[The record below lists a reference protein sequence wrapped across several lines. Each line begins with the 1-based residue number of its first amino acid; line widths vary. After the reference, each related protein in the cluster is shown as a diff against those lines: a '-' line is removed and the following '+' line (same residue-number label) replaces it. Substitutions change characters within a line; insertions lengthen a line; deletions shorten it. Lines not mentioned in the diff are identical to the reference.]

1 MNARS
6 RTISCVGT
14 GDWARHISA
23 SKKKKKKKNLNRFLF
38 PVLLLGLLHVFPP
51 VVVRFWSL
59 LACLFLC
66 GVNIASLG
74 IEPAYFFFIFFF
86 FFPSFPLFSFASQ
99 RSLTYSG
106 SYSSSLA
113 SSSGSSGSRSR
124 QSRSRSRSN
133 NSRRSA
139 RRCAGFM
146 GIEVVA
152 PVFPPTYYFF
162 LLPTLVSSIQHREFV
177 AGVLA
182 LVGRKQHKR
191 ELGERK
197 QLGRSGCHPGV

>member
-1 MNARS
+1 M
-6 RTISCVGT
+6 
-14 GDWARHISA
+14 
-23 SKKKKKKKNLNRFLF
+23 
-38 PVLLLGLLHVFPP
+38 LLLGLLHVFPP

-146 GIEVVA
+146 GVEVVA
-152 PVFPPTYYFF
+152 PVFPPTYFF
-162 LLPTLVSSIQHREFV
+162 FV
-177 AGVLA
+177 AHSCVVDSAPRVRRWRTRARRQEAAQAGARGAEAARAVW
-182 LVGRKQHKR
+182 VPS
-191 ELGERK
+191 
-197 QLGRSGCHPGV
+197 RSLSPTARSW